1 MMNKGSAGP
10 SARQEIDQG
19 IVFFRDALRP
29 FSEANV
35 SIATHGLNYGTGCF
49 EGIRGYWNAEHEEL
63 YILKGREHY
72 ERFLRSARILKMQ
85 VPYDVDGL
93 MAWTQKML
101 AANQFRQDVYIR
113 PLAFKGA
120 AMIKVTLSGIR
131 DELGIFATP
140 MGDYVR
146 TEGLKA
152 TVSSWVRI
160 ADNIIP
166 SRAKVTGA
174 YINAA
179 LANDDAALD
188 GYDEAIM
195 LSQDGQVAEASSS
208 NLFIVRDGVLI
219 TTPVTSDILEGITR
233 NVVFQMAKN
242 LGYSC
247 VERPIDRTELY
258 VADEVFLCGTGVQ
271 LAAIVEIDHRRIGTG
286 ATGPMTQALQHVYF
300 GAVRGTD
307 PIYRDWLTPVYGKG
321 ER

>member
-19 IVFFRDALRP
+19 IVFFRDELRP

-35 SIATHGLNYGTGCF
+35 SIATHALNYGTGCF

-72 ERFLRSARILKMQ
+72 ERFLRSARILKIQ

-93 MAWTQKML
+93 MAWTKKML
-101 AANQFRQDVYIR
+101 AANQFQQDVYIR

-179 LANDDAALD
+179 LANDDATLD

-233 NVVFQMAKN
+233 NVVFQLAKN
-242 LGYSC
+242 LGYSW

-271 LAAIVEIDHRRIGTG
+271 LAAVVEIDHRPIGTG
-286 ATGPMTQALQHVYF
+286 TTGPVTQALQQVYF
-300 GAVRGTD
+300 GAVRGMD
-307 PIYRDWLTPVYGKG
+307 PIYRDWLTPVYGEG
-321 ER
+321 EI

>member
-1 MMNKGSAGP
+1 MKNNQAQGP
-10 SARQEIDQG
+10 SARQEVTSG
-19 IVFFRDALRP
+19 VAFFRGELMP
-29 FSEANV
+29 FEHANV

-49 EGIRGYWNAEHEEL
+49 EGIRAYWNGDHHEL
-63 YILKGREHY
+63 YILKAQEHF
-72 ERFLRSARILKMQ
+72 ERFLRSAKILKIQ
-85 VPYDVDGL
+85 VPYSADDLVE
-93 MAWTQKML
+93 WTRKML
-101 AANQFRQDVYIR
+101 KANHFEEDVYIR

-131 DELGIFATP
+131 DELGIFAVP
-140 MGDYVR
+140 MGDYVA

-152 TVSSWVRI
+152 TVSNWVRI

-208 NLFIVRDGVLI
+208 NLFIVRHGRLI
-219 TTPVTSDILEGITR
+219 TTPVTADILEGITR
-233 NVVFQMAKN
+233 QAVFELAADLN
-242 LGYSC
+242 LIPE
-247 VERPIDRTELY
+247 ERPIDRTELY

-271 LAAIVEIDHRRIGTG
+271 LAAVVEIDHRIIGTG
-286 ATGPMTQALQHVYF
+286 QTGPVTAALQEAYF
-300 GAVRGTD
+300 QAVRGDDTRH
-307 PIYRDWLTPVYGKG
+307 RDWVTPVYEG
-321 ER
+321 EGR

>member
-1 MMNKGSAGP
+1 MANSGTGP

-19 IVFFRDALRP
+19 VVFFRDQLRP

-49 EGIRGYWNAEHEEL
+49 EGIRAYWNPDHEEL

-72 ERFLRSARILKMQ
+72 ERFLRSAHILKIK

-93 MAWTQKML
+93 MHWTRAML
-101 AANQFRQDVYIR
+101 AANDYRQDVYIR

-120 AMIKVTLSGIR
+120 AMIKVTLSGVR
-131 DELGIFATP
+131 DELGIFAAP
-140 MGDYVR
+140 MGDYVS
-146 TEGLKA
+146 TEGLRA

-179 LANDDAALD
+179 LANDDATQD

-208 NLFIVRDGVLI
+208 NLFIVRQGRLI
-219 TTPVTSDILEGITR
+219 TTPITSDILEGVTR
-233 NVVFQMAKN
+233 SAVFELAHD
-242 LGYSC
+242 LGIA
-247 VERPIDRTELY
+247 VEERPIDRTELY
-258 VADEVFLCGTGVQ
+258 VAEEILLSGTGVQ
-271 LAAIVEIDHRRIGTG
+271 LAGVTEVDHRVIGDGRTG
-286 ATGPMTQALQHVYF
+286 SITGRLQEAYF
-300 GAVRGTD
+300 GAVRGHD
-307 PIYRDWLTPVYGKG
+307 PRYRSWLTPVYG
-321 ER
+321 EPR